1 MIKYI
6 IVFKVCS
13 ILYGECMP
21 ELQPR
26 VTFNSWYNCAQFG
39 LSETSNYLD
48 NIGEKMVN
56 ENKIMV
62 SFTCNKINES

>member
-13 ILYGECMP
+13 ILYGQCMP

-26 VTFNSWYNCAQFG
+26 VTFNTWYDCAQFG
-39 LSETSNYLD
+39 LSETSTLLD
-48 NIGEKMVN
+48 TMGKQTVN
-56 ENKIMV
+56 DNKIMV
-62 SFTCNKINES
+62 SFTCNEINES